1 MIDFFCG
8 IFYMKFSEL
17 ILVCRNKMKIV
28 YNMLFKLLN
37 WIEKYS
43 VSGIKIKFGVVMKIL
58 FGYFFWVCVNVNND
72 CVVFDFVN
80 SLIIV
85 IDFFGRMR
93 FFFKLLIDFI
103 ISYRYFVCCD
113 RDGYIYIFLK
123 GILNVC
129 ILDFNG
135 NVKNMF
141 ICLDFSDDICFVV
154 VFDIDGYLW
163 FGSLKD
169 IIKIFKLSN

>member
-8 IFYMKFSEL
+8 IVYMKFSEL

-72 CVVFDFVN
+72 CVVFD
-80 SLIIV
+80 
-85 IDFFGRMR
+85 
-93 FFFKLLIDFI
+93 
-103 ISYRYFVCCD
+103 
-113 RDGYIYIFLK
+113 
-123 GILNVC
+123 
-129 ILDFNG
+129 
-135 NVKNMF
+135 
-141 ICLDFSDDICFVV
+141 
-154 VFDIDGYLW
+154 IDGYLW
-163 FGSLKD
+163 FGSLKN